1 MARMTL
7 TLTSAALCMAC
18 VMLPATVT
26 HAAPQADTKTAG
38 ASGTPSF
45 GEVDKNHDGK
55 VVRSEIP
62 KDVEALKQLRTHFRE
77 ADQDGNG
84 SLSEQEYQQYL
95 TANTSSGI

>member
-7 TLTSAALCMAC
+7 TLISATLFMGC
-18 VMLPATVT
+18 VILPATPT
-26 HAAPQADTKTAG
+26 HAASQTEAERAG

-45 GEVDKNHDGK
+45 GEVDKDHDGK

-62 KDVEALKQLRTHFRE
+62 KDVEALKQLRAHFRE

-84 SLSEQEYQQYL
+84 SLSADEYQRYI
-95 TANTSSGI
+95 TANTASGI